1 MLLCFDMYRYILNRI
16 DPVFRILK
24 TTIQPFIFSFLQQP
38 DFKIYIY
45 MIISIPSSAIGKAL
59 CPRFPFVKEKSDKS
73 NPEVE
78 MGQKRNNMSKIS
90 ADPPSIQ
97 NIKAVY
103 KKILNEM
110 LIKQCTCILPFYS
123 KLSMKDIYHSLVAD
137 CCMCVLPICTLSI
150 RLISGYA

>member
-1 MLLCFDMYRYILNRI
+1 
-16 DPVFRILK
+16 
-24 TTIQPFIFSFLQQP
+24 
-38 DFKIYIY
+38 

-59 CPRFPFVKEKSDKS
+59 CPRFPYVQEKSDKS

-90 ADPPSIQ
+90 ADPPSIH

-110 LIKQCTCILPFYS
+110 LIKNSQSNADKAMYMYSPILQQ
-123 KLSMKDIYHSLVAD
+123 LSMKDIYHSLFAD
-137 CCMCVLPICTLSI
+137 CCMCVLPMCTLSI

>member
-1 MLLCFDMYRYILNRI
+1 
-16 DPVFRILK
+16 
-24 TTIQPFIFSFLQQP
+24 
-38 DFKIYIY
+38 

-59 CPRFPFVKEKSDKS
+59 CPRFPYVQEKSDKS